1 MFSRTFAYALRAM
14 TYIAQESKEDQKV
27 SLDELATSI
36 QLSPHYLG
44 KIMQELVRKGFLNS
58 VKGPGG
64 GFWLDKQRSDIT
76 IYELLNAVDGDQIV
90 NSCLMGRLKCNA
102 KNPCPMHDEYLI
114 CRNRLI
120 DLMKKTSIK
129 KWNES
134 IEL

>member
-1 MFSRTFAYALRAM
+1 MFSRTFAYALRAV
-14 TYIAQESKEDQKV
+14 TFVAQRSIEGQKV
-27 SLDELATSI
+27 SLDELASSI
-36 QLSPHYLG
+36 QLSQHYLG
-44 KIMQELVRKGFLNS
+44 KIMQELVRKGFLSS

-64 GFWLDKQRSDIT
+64 GFWLDKQRNDIT
-76 IYELLNAVDGDQIV
+76 IYELLIAMDGDQIL
-90 NSCLMGRLKCNA
+90 NSCLMGRLKCNS

-120 DLMKKTSIK
+120 ELMKKTSIK